1 MTTFNSDIIAA
12 GDPAKSGTYPQL
24 THFQV
29 VIPITT
35 TLVTADLIKLFKLS
49 ANARLYEVYL
59 DISGA
64 LESGSAGL
72 TGTFNDGTNTYTA
85 SAAVVSAAT
94 TTLGGII
101 QAGGIGL
108 LHRGATAG
116 TFGVLQP
123 TVDTVF
129 QLTLGGTAG
138 GATAAARTINGW
150 ALTKNE

>member
-12 GDPAKSGTYPQL
+12 GNPAKSGIYPQL
-24 THFQV
+24 TRFV
-29 VIPITT
+29 VTIPTTT
-35 TLVTADLIKLFKLS
+35 TLLTGDLIKLFKV
-49 ANARLYEVYL
+49 AAVGRLYAAVI

-85 SAAVVSAAT
+85 SAGVVNAVPL
-94 TTLGGII
+94 TLGGII

-108 LHRGATAG
+108 LHLGGTAG
-116 TFGVLQP
+116 RFGVLQVA
-123 TVDTVF
+123 TDTVF

-138 GATAAARTINGW
+138 GASAAARTINGW
-150 ALTKNE
+150 ALTQND